1 MSDTRNR
8 NISFKTDSISVY
20 LSEYSK
26 FLQAALDVVD
36 REQLQLAHNALMD
49 AQENGRQIFVA
60 GNGGSA
66 AISEHLECDFQKG
79 CHVGSGTLKTRSLC
93 SNVAVLT
100 AIGNDLGFE
109 KVFSYQLELIDT
121 KTSDILI
128 LISSSGNSPNIIEAA
143 NYAKNKGMLLI
154 GLTGFDG
161 GKLKELADISLHV
174 PFANYGIVEDAH
186 QAMIHALAQF
196 QYLTL
201 K

>member
-109 KVFSYQLELIDT
+109 KVFSCQLELIDT

-128 LISSSGNSPNIIEAA
+128 LISSSGNSANIIEAA

-196 QYLTL
+196 QYLEL